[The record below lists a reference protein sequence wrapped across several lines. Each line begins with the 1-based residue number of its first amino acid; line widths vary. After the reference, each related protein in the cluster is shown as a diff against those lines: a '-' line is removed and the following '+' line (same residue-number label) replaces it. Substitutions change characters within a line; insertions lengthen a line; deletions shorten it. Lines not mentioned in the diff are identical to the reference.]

1 MISKIIKVTPMIKTE
16 IRVKMKLQ
24 FHDVYLFAF
33 KLNSL
38 LDKTLNLHFYR
49 LQRFY

>member
-24 FHDVYLFAF
+24 FHVYLFAF